1 MAPTTRKENEVAS
14 DSHVN
19 RTFLRGRENEMC
31 LEGGRH
37 RRRMKGA
44 RRMKAPERIASA
56 GTMGREGATG
66 RTAIIS
72 AHSDPEN
79 LPSVRKN
86 LKDRYDQI

>member
-1 MAPTTRKENEVAS
+1 MRCVEKKTDE
-14 DSHVN
+14 
-19 RTFLRGRENEMC
+19 GR
-31 LEGGRH
+31 
-37 RRRMKGA
+37 

-79 LPSVRKN
+79 LPSVCV
-86 LKDRYDQI
+86 

>member
-1 MAPTTRKENEVAS
+1 M
-14 DSHVN
+14 
-19 RTFLRGRENEMC
+19 F
-31 LEGGRH
+31 
-37 RRRMKGA
+37 RRMATQKTDEGR

-79 LPSVRKN
+79 LPSVGRS
-86 LKDRYDQI
+86 LKDRL